1 MRKILLIAGSILVLV
16 IIVIMVLLQNYK
28 GSPDYNYITA
38 KLDIKNGN
46 IRFINTGYRT
56 PCAKDSEIDLA
67 TAKYGFKNFF
77 IGYDTTAQKIKGI
90 NNYNELMETY
100 LAYRNGNDW
109 RISYQK
115 EVDSLY
121 KVAFIQDSS
130 KQRFAK

>member
-1 MRKILLIAGSILVLV
+1 MVLA
-16 IIVIMVLLQNYK
+16 IIVIMALLQNYK

-46 IRFINTGYRT
+46 IRIINKGYRI
-56 PCAKDSEIDLA
+56 PSVKDSEIDLA
-67 TAKYGFKNFF
+67 AAKYGFKNIF

-100 LAYRNGNDW
+100 LAFRNGDDW
-109 RISYQK
+109 RVSYQR

-121 KVAFIQDSS
+121 KMAVLSDSS
-130 KQRFAK
+130 KLKPAK